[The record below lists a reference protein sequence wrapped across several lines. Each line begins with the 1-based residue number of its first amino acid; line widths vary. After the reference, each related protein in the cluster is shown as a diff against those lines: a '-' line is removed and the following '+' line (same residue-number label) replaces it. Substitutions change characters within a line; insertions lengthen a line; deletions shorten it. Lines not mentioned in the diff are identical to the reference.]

1 MPAVY
6 LGRILVSWCMKCNLP
21 ILERSQCPMCGSDT
35 EEVPLTPPGDAYP
48 AVGRSIDTLRA
59 TVDAAYGQG
68 VGAKFLPEDKLILL
82 NSIPFEDRAIE
93 VVLDGRILGRT
104 FYDPSSRN
112 WTFKPTIQGA
122 ARLAQLSERK
132 RILADGGAVEPILR
146 GGSLLAAGILGADE
160 SIQPGDEVSV
170 MDPEG
175 RVFSVGSA
183 RMSGR
188 EMLECRRGMAAKMR
202 EAALLPQQNV
212 LPGGQS
218 WDDAVRANEG
228 TLKRREEGAINFV
241 RQVSLSYELPK
252 SVAFSGGKDSLCTLL
267 VVAKAIRD
275 FKVLFIDT
283 GIEFPETI
291 QYTDR
296 ILESM
301 GLKDRLVSKSV
312 GERFW
317 QAMRIFGPPARDAR
331 WCCKVC
337 KLGPT
342 TSVIQEVFGGAC
354 LTFVGQRKYESQQR
368 FGRGR
373 ISHNPWVPGQVAA
386 SPIRSWTALHV
397 WLYAMR
403 EKAEM
408 NPLYYSGYARIGCMV
423 CPSGEMAEFH
433 LLGRTHPEVARRFL
447 SDMEAHGRRSEM
459 PDGWLRLGLWRWR
472 NVPPWASGMTK
483 KLEDPFT
490 CTEQVVFQESR
501 TGLGTVLNGTLGE
514 CDRLR
519 AANALNALGGVEDR
533 DGRIST
539 SHSRIPIELSADGRI
554 VVGPCQD
561 GDLLWEVGRKVA
573 YCMVKARYCVGCGTC
588 VGSCHRNAI
597 EIVDGRSWIGG
608 KCTHCASCTK
618 LCPLLT
624 WAVREPVN
632 PFG

>member
-6 LGRILVSWCMKCNLP
+6 LGRIQISWCTKCNLP
-21 ILERSQCPMCGSDT
+21 ILERSRCPLCGSDT

-48 AVGRSIDTLRA
+48 AIGSSIDTVRA

-68 VGAKFLPEDKLILL
+68 IGAKLLPEDKLILL

-93 VVLDGRILGRT
+93 VVADGRILGRT
-104 FYDPSSRN
+104 FYDPSTRS
-112 WTFKPTIQGA
+112 WAFKPTVQGA
-122 ARLAQLSERK
+122 SRLARLSEHK
-132 RILADGGAVEPILR
+132 RIQADGGAVEPILK
-146 GGSLLAAGILGADE
+146 GGSLLAAGILNADE
-160 SIQPGDEVSV
+160 SIQPGDEVAV
-170 MDPEG
+170 TDPEG

-183 RMSGR
+183 RMGGR
-188 EMLECRRGMAAKMR
+188 EMLEHKRGMAAKIR
-202 EAALLPQQNV
+202 EAGLPQEQSI
-212 LPGGQS
+212 LRGGQS
-218 WDDAVRANEG
+218 WDDAVRANEEV
-228 TLKRREEGAINFV
+228 LRKREEEAVNFV
-241 RQVSLSYELPK
+241 RQVSQSYMIPK

-267 VVAKAIRD
+267 VVAKAIKD
-275 FKVLFIDT
+275 FKVLFVDT
-283 GIEFPETI
+283 GIEFPETLR
-291 QYTDR
+291 YTDL
-296 ILESM
+296 ILGRM
-301 GLKDRLVSKSV
+301 GLKDRLVSRSV

-317 QAMRIFGPPARDAR
+317 QAMKIFGPPARDTR

-342 TSVIQEVFGGAC
+342 TSLIQEVFGGDC

-408 NPLYYSGYARIGCMV
+408 NPLYYRGYARIGCMV

-433 LLGRTHPEVARRFL
+433 LLERTHPETARRFL
-447 SDMEAHGRRSEM
+447 SDIEAHGRRSSM
-459 PDGWLRLGLWRWR
+459 PDDWLRLGLWRWR
-472 NVPPWASGMTK
+472 QLPPWTGEKMK
-483 KLEDPFT
+483 ELNDPFAR
-490 CTEQVVFQESR
+490 TEQVVFQESR
-501 TGLGTVLNGTLGE
+501 TDSGTTLTAALGE
-514 CDRLR
+514 CDRPR
-519 AANALNALGGVEDR
+519 AANALNALGRVDDR

-539 SHSRIPIELSADGRI
+539 SHSRILIEVTAEGTM

-597 EIVDGRSWIGG
+597 EIIDGRSWIGG

-618 LCPLLT
+618 LCPVLT